1 MRLHPILAAL
11 GHHKTGVALIALQ
24 IALTLAIVCNA
35 VFIIGQRIAR
45 MDRPTGVAEDGLIRV
60 SQQWLDAPAGDDAA
74 AVEQLDAMQRTDLA
88 ALRGLPDVQEVA
100 ASASM
105 PLQGMI
111 WSGYLT
117 LAPQSKGKS
126 VQAAYYYGD
135 ERLRSTLG
143 LRLVAG
149 RDFAAGEILHR
160 AIHGTAVAPV
170 VIVSQAVADALFPQ
184 GGALGKTI
192 YQDDKP
198 ATIVGIVQR
207 LQTPTLSKWGSAWAW
222 NSVLEP
228 VRLDGDT
235 ASYAL
240 RAKPGREQAAMRE
253 ARKALLA
260 VDPMRLMP
268 DTWGIQ
274 TLAGIRAKVYRG
286 DRGMALLMTAISLI
300 LLCVTAAGIVGLT
313 SFWVGQR
320 RKQIGVRR
328 ALGARKADILR
339 HFHIENL
346 FIAGSGAAA
355 GFVLAVAL
363 NLWLVHR
370 YALDRLPPACALA
383 GAAAMVLLGQCAVF
397 VPAWRASRVP
407 PVVATR
413 SV

>member
-11 GHHKTGVALIALQ
+11 RRHKTGVALIALQ

-35 VFIIGQRIAR
+35 IFIIGQRIAR
-45 MDRPTGVAEDGLIRV
+45 MDRPTGVAEAGLIRI

-88 ALRGLPDVQEVA
+88 LLRNLPDVQEAA
-100 ASASM
+100 ASTSM

-117 LAPQSKGKS
+117 LAPPSTGPN

-135 ERLRSTLG
+135 EHLRSTLG
-143 LRLVAG
+143 LHLVAG
-149 RDFAAGEILHR
+149 RDFTAGEIQHHTIR
-160 AIHGTAVAPV
+160 STVVSPV
-170 VIVSQAVADALFPQ
+170 VIVSRPVADALFPQ
-184 GGALGKTI
+184 GDALGKTI
-192 YQDDKP
+192 YQDGKP
-198 ATIVGIVQR
+198 ATIIGIVQR
-207 LQTPTLSKWGSAWAW
+207 LQTPTLSKWGSGWSY

-228 VRLDGDT
+228 VRLDGAT

-260 VDPMRLMP
+260 ADPMRLMP
-268 DTWGIQ
+268 DSWGIQ
-274 TLAGIRAKVYRG
+274 PFSEIRAKVYRA
-286 DRGMALLMTAISLI
+286 DRGMAMLMGAISLI

-328 ALGARKADILR
+328 ALGARKLDVLR
-339 HFHIENL
+339 HFLLENL
-346 FIAGSGAAA
+346 FIAGMGTML
-355 GFVLAVAL
+355 GLLLAIGL
-363 NLWLVHR
+363 NIWLMQY
-370 YALDRLPPACALA
+370 YALDRLP
-383 GAAAMVLLGQCAVF
+383 MVYVLVGMATMLLLGQAAAY
-397 VPAWRASRVP
+397 VPARRASRVP

-413 SV
+413 SI